1 MQSWRLMN
9 KYYVILSS
17 GLYTIE
23 AADDEDAAWRA
34 SDLSK
39 DEDSPL
45 LDVVSFDET
54 KKALFA

>member
-1 MQSWRLMN
+1 MN

-23 AADDEDAAWRA
+23 AADDEDAAWLA

-39 DEDSPL
+39 DVDSPL
-45 LDVVSFDET
+45 LDVVSFNET
-54 KKALFA
+54 QKALFA

>member
-1 MQSWRLMN
+1 MN

-17 GLYTIE
+17 GLHQIE
-23 AADDEDAAWRA
+23 AADDEDAAWLA

-45 LDVVSFDET
+45 LDIVPFNET
-54 KKALFA
+54 

>member
-1 MQSWRLMN
+1 MN

-39 DEDSPL
+39 DKDSPL